1 MQVINDPNATFSGRL
16 ARSLGT
22 SLESLADL
30 KVQQLQQ
37 RHQKKQFGEALKSL
51 NMPQQVAMLPE
62 HLQKEYVK
70 QYLQKPQ
77 QQAFAQ
83 ALSSM
88 MGGEQTQAM
97 PGEQI
102 ATIPGQQPT
111 ATQQPAALTA
121 DQAYK
126 LAQLGMQKEKL
137 SMARGKEMRE
147 YLAPVAK
154 EAGEVKEKIG
164 ALDTMDRLAKT
175 PGALNSPGWMTGL
188 KMFGLDQY
196 PAFTKPGTQEYNAAS
211 VGFLTG
217 LRSMFGARPTQWE
230 VGVYMNKL
238 PGLMN
243 SPEGRKTIS
252 ENMRRGLQAQ
262 KLALEAKKDII
273 RQKGSVPDN
282 IELLVDDKVGNK
294 IDRLWEQSKK
304 SLGVNTV
311 SDVKPD
317 ARSVAGKIIKNLE
330 TGDYEYSNGKTFT
343 KATAEQLAKVGIR

>member
-1 MQVINDPNATFSGRL
+1 MQVINDPNRTIAGGL
-16 ARSLGT
+16 ANALGT
-22 SLESLADL
+22 GLQSGLQNLAAL
-30 KVQQLQQ
+30 KMQQLQQ
-37 RHQKKQFGEALKSL
+37 RHQKKQLGSTLESLKMPKEVAL
-51 NMPQQVAMLPE
+51 LPPE
-62 HLQKEYVK
+62 LQKEYFK
-70 QYLQKPQ
+70 QRMQQPQ
-77 QQAFAQ
+77 QQAYAQ
-83 ALSSM
+83 ALQSM
-88 MGGEQTQAM
+88 MGQGDQQATM
-97 PGEQI
+97 PGQE
-102 ATIPGQQPT
+102 IPGQQ
-111 ATQQPAALTA
+111 AAAPAQLTA
-121 DQAYK
+121 DQAFK

-154 EAGEVKEKIG
+154 EVGEIKEKTG

-175 PGALNSPGWMTGL
+175 SGALNSPAWMTGL

-196 PAFTKPGTQEYNAAS
+196 PAFTKPGTQEYNAAT

-262 KLALEAKKDII
+262 RIALDAKKDII
-273 RQKGSVPDN
+273 RQKRSVPAD
-282 IELLVDDKVGNK
+282 IELLVDDKVGKK
-294 IDRLWEQSKK
+294 IDQLWGQNKK
-304 SLGVNTV
+304 SLGINTV
-311 SDVKPD
+311 SEAKPD

-330 TGDYEYSNGKTFT
+330 SGEYEYSNGKTFT